1 VQQENRPATES
12 TRPLPSAGWRLDSW
26 RTPAVV
32 LICGCLISMVGFGPR
47 STLGFFLTPM
57 SHDQGW
63 GREVFALSVAIQ
75 TLLYGAAQPFSGA
88 IADRFGTVRVIIA
101 GTLLYAAGIFM
112 MAHAS
117 TPETLFL
124 SSGVLIGFGLSGCS
138 FNLVLSS
145 FGKLLPE
152 SWRSLAFGAGTASG
166 SFGQFLFSPLA
177 VGLIDTLGWRT
188 TLEVFAGLLLLIVP
202 LAFAIATPRS
212 DAAQTSVRSLRQ
224 DESQTSLRSLGKDE
238 SQTSVRSLGK
248 DDSQTSVRSLRQD
261 DSQTSASSPRTAEAA
276 PSATQ
281 IQNYKQALAEA
292 LGHRSYILLVLG
304 FFTCGFQLG
313 FVTLH
318 LPSYLID
325 RGLSAEVGGWTLGVI
340 GLFNIVGA
348 MTSGWL
354 GGRMPK
360 RYILAVIYFARALA
374 VVFLITLP
382 ASPAVALI
390 YGAATGL
397 LWLSSVPPTAGL
409 VAVMFGTRWM
419 AMLFGIAF
427 FSHQV
432 GGFLGVYLGG
442 LLYEHTGS
450 YDIVWWLGVLF
461 GVLSAVINLP
471 IVEKPVARLAM
482 APA

>member
-1 VQQENRPATES
+1 MQRELRPS
-12 TRPLPSAGWRLDSW
+12 GGNFRSLSSAIRHPTF
-26 RTPAVV
+26 TPAVIV
-32 LICGCLISMVGFGPR
+32 LCGCLISLIGFGPR
-47 STLGFFLTPM
+47 SALGFFLTPL
-57 SHDQGW
+57 SQAHGW
-63 GREVFALSVAIQ
+63 GREVFALSVAMQ

-101 GTLLYAAGIFM
+101 GTLLYAAGLFM
-112 MAHAS
+112 MAHAA
-117 TPETLFL
+117 TPGMLYL

-138 FNLVLSS
+138 FNLVISS

-152 SWRSLAFGAGTASG
+152 SWRSLAFGAGTAAG
-166 SFGQFLFSPLA
+166 SFGQFLFSPLG
-177 VGLIDTLGWRT
+177 VSLIDAFGWQHA
-188 TLEVFAGLLLLIVP
+188 LEIFAALLLLMIP
-202 LAFAIATPRS
+202 LAFAISTPRS
-212 DAAQTSVRSLRQ
+212 DAPQTSVRSLR
-224 DESQTSLRSLGKDE
+224 
-238 SQTSVRSLGK
+238 K
-248 DDSQTSVRSLRQD
+248 DDSSQVTAAAPRTND
-261 DSQTSASSPRTAEAA
+261 TSQTPARKLDGLSGVVP
-276 PSATQ
+276 TQ
-281 IQNYKQALAEA
+281 TYRQALAEA

-325 RGLSAEVGGWTLGVI
+325 RGLSAQVGGWTLGVI

-348 MTSGWL
+348 MLSGWL
-354 GGRMPK
+354 GGRLPK

-390 YGAATGL
+390 YGAMTGL

-432 GGFLGVYLGG
+432 GGFLGIYLGG
-442 LLYEHTGS
+442 ALFERTGS

-471 IVEKPVARLAM
+471 IVEKPVARLAP

>member
-1 VQQENRPATES
+1 MQQDNRPGSGSVRARS
-12 TRPLPSAGWRLDSW
+12 SIDWRLESW
-26 RTPAVV
+26 RTPAVI

-47 STLGFFLTPM
+47 ATLGFFLTPM
-57 SHDQGW
+57 STANGW

-138 FNLVLSS
+138 FNLVISS

-177 VGLIDTLGWRT
+177 VGLIDTVGWRT
-188 TLEVFAGLLLLIVP
+188 TLEIFAGLLLLIVP

-212 DAAQTSVRSLRQ
+212 DAPAQTSVRSLRQ
-224 DESQTSLRSLGKDE
+224 GELTSPRG
-238 SQTSVRSLGK
+238 
-248 DDSQTSVRSLRQD
+248 LRQP
-261 DSQTSASSPRTAEAA
+261 DSETA
-276 PSATQ
+276 PSVEQ
-281 IQNYKQALAEA
+281 IQTYKQALAEA

-325 RGLSAEVGGWTLGVI
+325 RGLSAQVGGWTLGVI

-348 MTSGWL
+348 MLSGWL

-374 VVFLITLP
+374 VVFLVTMP

-390 YGAATGL
+390 YGAVTGL

-442 LLYEHTGS
+442 LLYERTGS

-471 IVEKPVARLAM
+471 IVERPVARLAT
-482 APA
+482 A

>member
-1 VQQENRPATES
+1 
-12 TRPLPSAGWRLDSW
+12 
-26 RTPAVV
+26 
-32 LICGCLISMVGFGPR
+32 MVGFGPR
-47 STLGFFLTPM
+47 ATLGFFLTPM
-57 SHDQGW
+57 SAANGW

-138 FNLVLSS
+138 FNLVISS

-152 SWRSLAFGAGTASG
+152 SRRSLAFGAGTASG

-177 VGLIDTLGWRT
+177 VGMIDTVGWRT

-212 DAAQTSVRSLRQ
+212 DAAPASPRGLRQ
-224 DESQTSLRSLGKDE
+224 P
-238 SQTSVRSLGK
+238 
-248 DDSQTSVRSLRQD
+248 DSET
-261 DSQTSASSPRTAEAA
+261 A
-276 PSATQ
+276 PSVEQ
-281 IQNYKQALAEA
+281 IQTYKQALAEA

-318 LPSYLID
+318 LPAYLID
-325 RGLSAEVGGWTLGVI
+325 RGLSAQVGGWTLGVI

-348 MTSGWL
+348 MLSGWL

-374 VVFLITLP
+374 VVFLVTMP
-382 ASPAVALI
+382 ASPAVALV
-390 YGAATGL
+390 YGAVTGL

-442 LLYEHTGS
+442 LLYERTGS

-471 IVEKPVARLAM
+471 IVEKPVARLAT
-482 APA
+482 A

>member
-1 VQQENRPATES
+1 MQQDNRPGSGSVRARS
-12 TRPLPSAGWRLDSW
+12 SIDWRLESW
-26 RTPAVV
+26 RTPAVI

-47 STLGFFLTPM
+47 ATLGFFLTPM
-57 SHDQGW
+57 STANGW

-138 FNLVLSS
+138 FNLVISS

-177 VGLIDTLGWRT
+177 VGLIDTVGWRT
-188 TLEVFAGLLLLIVP
+188 TLEIFAGLLLLIVP

-212 DAAQTSVRSLRQ
+212 DAAPASPRGLRQ
-224 DESQTSLRSLGKDE
+224 P
-238 SQTSVRSLGK
+238 
-248 DDSQTSVRSLRQD
+248 DSET
-261 DSQTSASSPRTAEAA
+261 A
-276 PSATQ
+276 PSVEQ
-281 IQNYKQALAEA
+281 IQTYKQALAEA

-325 RGLSAEVGGWTLGVI
+325 RGLSAQVGGWTLGVI

-348 MTSGWL
+348 MLSGWL

-374 VVFLITLP
+374 VVFLVTMP

-390 YGAATGL
+390 YGAVTGL

-442 LLYEHTGS
+442 LLYEQTGS

-471 IVEKPVARLAM
+471 IVERPVARLAT
-482 APA
+482 A

>member
-1 VQQENRPATES
+1 VQRELRPS
-12 TRPLPSAGWRLDSW
+12 GGLRSLSSAIRHPTF
-26 RTPAVV
+26 TPAVIV
-32 LICGCLISMVGFGPR
+32 LCGCLISLIGFGPR
-47 STLGFFLTPM
+47 SALGFFLTPL
-57 SHDQGW
+57 SQAHGW
-63 GREVFALSVAIQ
+63 GREVFALSVAVQ

-112 MAHAS
+112 MAHAA
-117 TPETLFL
+117 TPGMLYL

-138 FNLVLSS
+138 FNLVISS

-152 SWRSLAFGAGTASG
+152 SWRSLAFGAGTAAG
-166 SFGQFLFSPLA
+166 SFGQFLFSPLG
-177 VGLIDTLGWRT
+177 VSLIDAFGWQRA
-188 TLEVFAGLLLLIVP
+188 LEIFAALLLMMIP
-202 LAFAIATPRS
+202 LAFAISTPRS
-212 DAAQTSVRSLRQ
+212 DAPQTSVRSLR
-224 DESQTSLRSLGKDE
+224 
-238 SQTSVRSLGK
+238 K
-248 DDSQTSVRSLRQD
+248 DDS
-261 DSQTSASSPRTAEAA
+261 SQTSAPAPRTNDSSQTPPRILDGLSGAV
-276 PSATQ
+276 PTQ
-281 IQNYKQALAEA
+281 TYRQALAEA

-325 RGLSAEVGGWTLGVI
+325 RGLSAQVGGWTLGVI

-348 MTSGWL
+348 MLSGWL
-354 GGRMPK
+354 GGRLPK

-390 YGAATGL
+390 YGAMTGL

-432 GGFLGVYLGG
+432 GGFLGIYLGG
-442 LLYEHTGS
+442 ALFERTGS

-471 IVEKPVARLAM
+471 IVEKPVARLAP

>member
-1 VQQENRPATES
+1 VQQENKPATGDI
-12 TRPLPSAGWRLDSW
+12 RPLSSAGWRWDSW

-32 LICGCLISMVGFGPR
+32 LISGCLISMIGFGPR

-138 FNLVLSS
+138 FNLVISS

-202 LAFAIATPRS
+202 LAFAIATQRS
-212 DAAQTSVRSLRQ
+212 DAPAQTSVRSLRQ
-224 DESQTSLRSLGKDE
+224 DESQTSLRSLRQDE
-238 SQTSVRSLGK
+238 
-248 DDSQTSVRSLRQD
+248 SQTSVRSLRQD
-261 DSQTSASSPRTAEAA
+261 QSQTSVSSPRTAEAA
-276 PSATQ
+276 PSETQ

-442 LLYEHTGS
+442 LLYERTGS

>member
-1 VQQENRPATES
+1 MQQDNRPGSGSVRARS
-12 TRPLPSAGWRLDSW
+12 SIDWRLESW
-26 RTPAVV
+26 RTPAVI

-47 STLGFFLTPM
+47 ATLGFFLTPM
-57 SHDQGW
+57 STANGW

-138 FNLVLSS
+138 FNLVISS

-177 VGLIDTLGWRT
+177 VGLIDTVGWRT

-212 DAAQTSVRSLRQ
+212 DAPAQTSVRSLRQ
-224 DESQTSLRSLGKDE
+224 GELTSPRG
-238 SQTSVRSLGK
+238 
-248 DDSQTSVRSLRQD
+248 LRQP
-261 DSQTSASSPRTAEAA
+261 DSETA
-276 PSATQ
+276 PSVEQ
-281 IQNYKQALAEA
+281 IQTYKQALAEA

-325 RGLSAEVGGWTLGVI
+325 RGLSAQVGGWTLGVI

-348 MTSGWL
+348 MLSGWL

-374 VVFLITLP
+374 VVFLVTMP

-390 YGAATGL
+390 YGAVTGL

-442 LLYEHTGS
+442 LLYEQTGS

-471 IVEKPVARLAM
+471 IVERPVARLAT
-482 APA
+482 A

>member
-1 VQQENRPATES
+1 MQQDNRPGNGS
-12 TRPLPSAGWRLDSW
+12 VRPRSSIDWRLESW

-32 LICGCLISMVGFGPR
+32 LISGCLISMIGFGPR
-47 STLGFFLTPM
+47 ATLGFFLTPM

-138 FNLVLSS
+138 FNLVISS

-177 VGLIDTLGWRT
+177 VGLIDTVGWRT

-212 DAAQTSVRSLRQ
+212 DAAPASPRGLRQ
-224 DESQTSLRSLGKDE
+224 P
-238 SQTSVRSLGK
+238 
-248 DDSQTSVRSLRQD
+248 DSET
-261 DSQTSASSPRTAEAA
+261 A
-276 PSATQ
+276 PSVEQ
-281 IQNYKQALAEA
+281 IQTYKQALAEA

-325 RGLSAEVGGWTLGVI
+325 RGLSAQVGGWTLGVI

-348 MTSGWL
+348 MLSGWL

-374 VVFLITLP
+374 VVFLVTMP

-390 YGAATGL
+390 YGAVTGL

-442 LLYEHTGS
+442 LLYEQTGS

-471 IVEKPVARLAM
+471 IVEKPVARLAT
-482 APA
+482 A